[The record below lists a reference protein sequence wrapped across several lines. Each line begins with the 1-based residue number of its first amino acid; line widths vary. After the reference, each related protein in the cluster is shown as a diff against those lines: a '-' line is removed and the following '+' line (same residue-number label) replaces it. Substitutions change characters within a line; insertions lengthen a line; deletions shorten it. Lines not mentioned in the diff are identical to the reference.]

1 MGPRHSE
8 DATALLS
15 TTPTSLLRVSH
26 AVRQNP
32 RNRDDVGEH
41 CGPASSRRHLTEL
54 APDLLHDLAASFPSS
69 SAAGMGRRKVSIVN
83 GAEHQEEELAE
94 RARLSVRAITDLER
108 GARWV
113 PQWRRAIEGRS
124 PLHQHLASIPAVRVP
139 CHRSL

>member
-1 MGPRHSE
+1 MAIVGVT
-8 DATALLS
+8 DFGT
-15 TTPTSLLRVSH
+15 LLR
-26 AVRQNP
+26 RY
-32 RNRDDVGEH
+32 R
-41 CGPASSRRHLTEL
+41 
-54 APDLLHDLAASFPSS
+54 LAA
-69 SAAGMGRRKVSIVN
+69 GLT
-83 GAEHQEEELAE
+83 QEELAE